1 MGFGSPLLLRVLI
14 YTAAS
19 EVNAVKVSFIFAAIL
34 LVAVVPAQAQVRS
47 ASTSGGEEA
56 IRAVMQSQVDAWNHH
71 DLDGFMN
78 GYWRSPDL
86 TFFSGTTETKGWEPT
101 LERYRRNYQS
111 EGHAM
116 GTLSF
121 SDLQVQLL
129 GPESGFVRGKFQLV
143 MPDSKQPHGVFT
155 LVFRK
160 FPEGWRIIHDHTCA
174 E

>member
-1 MGFGSPLLLRVLI
+1 M
-14 YTAAS
+14 
-19 EVNAVKVSFIFAAIL
+19 VKVARIFAAML
-34 LVAVVPAQAQVRS
+34 PLAVVLAQAQVQS
-47 ASTSGGEEA
+47 ASASGGEAA
-56 IRAVMQSQVDAWNHH
+56 IRVVLQSQVDAWNHH
-71 DLDGFMN
+71 DLDLFMS
-78 GYWRSPDL
+78 GYWHSPDL

-101 LERYRRNYQS
+101 LERYRRSYQS

-129 GPESGFVRGKFQLV
+129 GPDSGFVRGKFQLA
-143 MPDSKQPHGVFT
+143 MPDGKQPHGVFT

-160 FPEGWRIIHDHTCA
+160 FPEGWRIVHDHTCA